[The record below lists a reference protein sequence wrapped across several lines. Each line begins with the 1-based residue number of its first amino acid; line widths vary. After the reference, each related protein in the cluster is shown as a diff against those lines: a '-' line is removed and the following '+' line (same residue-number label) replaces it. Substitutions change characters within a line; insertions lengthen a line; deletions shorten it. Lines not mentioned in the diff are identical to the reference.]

1 MKKFSIASLLSLF
14 ISTAAL
20 AQSMPAA
27 APAVSPAPAA
37 QQEPETL
44 VGRPRATDAVL
55 TGWFIAPTFQTTRF
69 ADTVA
74 YGPGLR
80 AGVYLNRRFA
90 IGGTMTVLGLQES
103 QFDDHR
109 ATNVGAYGGLLLQY
123 VVQSNRLV
131 HVTLE
136 STLARGRWCTEIGDG
151 EQGTHDGCNG
161 RSFVAFEPV
170 ANIEVNV
177 ARHVRVAT
185 GVGYRFAAA
194 TASGEGPGSDDM
206 SGIVARTSLV
216 LGSF

>member
-1 MKKFSIASLLSLF
+1 MKNSSIASLLSLF

-20 AQSMPAA
+20 AQTAPAA
-27 APAVSPAPAA
+27 EPVVSPAPAA

-44 VGRPRATDAVL
+44 VGHPRATDAVL

-69 ADTVA
+69 ADTLA

-90 IGGTMTVLGLQES
+90 IGGTVTALGLQES
-103 QFDDHR
+103 QFDDNR

-136 STLARGRWCTEIGDG
+136 STLARGRWCTEIRDG
-151 EQGTHDGCNG
+151 RDGCTG
-161 RSFVAFEPV
+161 RNFVAFEPV

-194 TASGEGPGSDDM
+194 TASGDGPGGDDM

>member
-14 ISTAAL
+14 ISSAAL
-20 AQSMPAA
+20 AAQAPPDA
-27 APAVSPAPAA
+27 APGLSPAPAP
-37 QQEPETL
+37 QPEPETL
-44 VGRPRATDAVL
+44 VGHPRATDAVL
-55 TGWFIAPTFQTTRF
+55 SGWFIAPTFQTTRF
-69 ADTVA
+69 ANTLA

-80 AGVYLNRRFA
+80 AGIYLNRRFA
-90 IGGTMTVLGLQES
+90 IGGTVTALGLQES

-151 EQGTHDGCNG
+151 RDGCTG
-161 RSFVAFEPV
+161 RNFLAFEPV
-170 ANIEVNV
+170 ANIEINV

-216 LGSF
+216 LGNF